1 MDQLLSSSISNE
13 VQVSNEKYISLSDGR
28 QLAYTEQGDIDS
40 NKIFIFFHGTFGI
53 GDSFDETNFYKEIG
67 YHFIT
72 PTLPG
77 WGNSSPWPEN
87 QPISNY
93 PNDIHQL
100 LSSLKKNNN
109 ENLRITVGGGS
120 YGSVFAQICFGT
132 STDTMPEIT
141 NVQSL
146 IILSGFSPFKYH
158 KEYTTGMSWLNYFTV
173 GMPAIYFPSITKLMG
188 SYIQKKTRNIEEA
201 KGFLRKQLFDQMDD
215 EEKASLRK
223 WEEEKNKP
231 SGWLIQRMS
240 RNMCL
245 SISKTMAGFNDIPR
259 VLHSDW
265 GFDPKNLPSSPKRKV
280 LIITTHG
287 DKMAHMEM
295 STYLVE
301 SYPNAEIQIFN
312 GGHLGALFE
321 FDTIVKNWLTNLDKE
336 YNERTQTDGKAL
348 CS

>member
-1 MDQLLSSSISNE
+1 MDQLPSLLISNE

-40 NKIFIFFHGTFGI
+40 DKIFIFFHGAFGI
-53 GDSFDETNFYKEIG
+53 GDSSNEKDFYKEIG
-67 YHFIT
+67 YHCIT

-87 QPISNY
+87 RPILNY

-100 LSSLKKNNN
+100 LSSLKKNNHKN
-109 ENLRITVGGGS
+109 HRITVAGGS

-132 STDTMPEIT
+132 STDIMPEVI
-141 NVQSL
+141 NVESL
-146 IILSGFSPFKYH
+146 IVLSGFSPFKYH
-158 KEYTTGMSWLNYFTV
+158 KKYTTGMSWLNYFTV

-188 SYIQKKTRNIEEA
+188 SYIQKKIRNIEDA
-201 KGFLRKQLFDQMDD
+201 KGFMRNKLFDQMDD
-215 EEKASLRK
+215 EEKANLRK
-223 WEEEKNKP
+223 LEEEKNKP
-231 SGWLIQRMS
+231 SGWVIEMMS
-240 RNMCL
+240 RNMYL

-265 GFDPKNLPSSPKRKV
+265 GFDPKKLPSSPKRKV
-280 LIITTHG
+280 LIIATQG

-295 STYLVE
+295 SMYLVE
-301 SYPNAEIQIFN
+301 SYPNAEIQILN
-312 GGHLGALFE
+312 GGHLGSFFE
-321 FDTIVKNWLTNLDKE
+321 FDTIMKNWLTNLDKE
-336 YNERTQTDGKAL
+336 YNERTQMDGQAS